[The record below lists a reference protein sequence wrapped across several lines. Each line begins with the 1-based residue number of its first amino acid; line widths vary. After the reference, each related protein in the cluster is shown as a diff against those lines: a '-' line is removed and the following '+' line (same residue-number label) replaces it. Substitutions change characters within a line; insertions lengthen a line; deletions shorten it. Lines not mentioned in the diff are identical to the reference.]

1 MSTQSIEI
9 VKTHANTF
17 NAGDRVLVSMNLE
30 GWTAEDAATFKN
42 TLDSRFPGVDF
53 VMINGTVEG
62 VMPAEPHTF
71 VLALT
76 LHEGRTFCR
85 ENGIQP
91 HARTTHIITSEGA
104 ARGRQLRA
112 GDVIHALPRLPQSL
126 KDAWAVVETD
136 SPQWSAWMT
145 R

>member
-9 VKTHANTF
+9 VKADAHTF

-30 GWTAEDAATFKN
+30 GYTAEQAATLKN
-42 TLDSRFPGVDF
+42 ALDAKFPGVDF
-53 VMINGTVEG
+53 VMINGHVEG

-71 VLALT
+71 ILALT

-85 ENGIQP
+85 ENDIQP
-91 HARTTHIITSEGA
+91 YARTTHIITSEGA
-104 ARGRQLRA
+104 ARGRQLRP
-112 GDVIHALPRLPQSL
+112 GDATHALPRLPQSL
-126 KDAWAVVETD
+126 KEAWAVVETS
-136 SPQWSAWMT
+136 SPEWSAWMT